1 VHVALL
7 HRADLRASDLDRER
21 AVEFLKAH
29 FADGRLAE
37 HELAWRAD
45 AAYRAV
51 HLGDLDRLTV
61 DLPAFVTAPR
71 RRRRV
76 RPAALVLLALLV
88 VLAATVPPEAWLVAF
103 VILVPL
109 AVLLVAFVAPIAIP
123 LLVLA
128 LLVRMVVGAGRPA
141 PPRVGWR

>member
-1 VHVALL
+1 MALL

-37 HELAWRAD
+37 HELAWRTD

-61 DLPAFVTAPR
+61 DLPAFVTAPHR
-71 RRRRV
+71 RRL

-88 VLAATVPPEAWLVAF
+88 VLVATVPPETWLVAL

-128 LLVRMVVGAGRPA
+128 FLVRMVVRAARPA